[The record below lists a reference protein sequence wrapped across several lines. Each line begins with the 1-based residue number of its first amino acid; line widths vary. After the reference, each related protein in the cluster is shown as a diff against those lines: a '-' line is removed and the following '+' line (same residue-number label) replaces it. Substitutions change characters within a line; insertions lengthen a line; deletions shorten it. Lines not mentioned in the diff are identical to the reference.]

1 MIKFHSKIFKYKTK
15 IFESSCLEN
24 QNNPIWP
31 TCSKQQILIK
41 QECGWLWWG
50 SIWWK
55 VFQVLRFVDKYLDL
69 WNIFLDLFGISVTKT
84 NRRDHLYF
92 SQIMIQWEHAMA
104 SHQISRKIFAQI
116 IMSHCLCKQNFET
129 KNYIK
134 MCMLVVYVMYLIH
147 SYLLVWR
154 SKYKTNLIKCC
165 IVSFVPA
172 LNLEFWVPKVEWN
185 RVLSLILQ
193 LNKYNKSSTC
203 NLLMTFLVKMIHS
216 VDLILIEK
224 LLN

>member
-1 MIKFHSKIFKYKTK
+1 MHSLYFDLVVIFWIKYNSAGASLYLIQNITTRPKYNSCNVLFTIKYLKYNTK

-92 SQIMIQWEHAMA
+92 SQIMIQWKH
-104 SHQISRKIFAQI
+104 
-116 IMSHCLCKQNFET
+116 T
-129 KNYIK
+129 
-134 MCMLVVYVMYLIH
+134 
-147 SYLLVWR
+147 
-154 SKYKTNLIKCC
+154 
-165 IVSFVPA
+165 
-172 LNLEFWVPKVEWN
+172 
-185 RVLSLILQ
+185 
-193 LNKYNKSSTC
+193 
-203 NLLMTFLVKMIHS
+203 
-216 VDLILIEK
+216 
-224 LLN
+224 